1 MQLQQGVYTL
11 SQRFPMAY
19 HHQNICHV
27 SGLSDILCSMTT
39 RCCPGDLEAPFQSKR
54 FLGFIAA
61 SLQDKSHR
69 SLPSP
74 SKSSIYNRS
83 FYFAKQSC
91 TLTSEGR
98 KKMLSLSWKEV
109 CSQSQSGIAWM
120 SSAGAASSAERNDP
134 FDTAHLRFGVRS
146 SGGKELNTIK
156 T

>member
-1 MQLQQGVYTL
+1 MQQGVYIF
-11 SQRFPMAY
+11 SQRFLMVY
-19 HHQNICHV
+19 HHQNVCHV

-39 RCCPGDLEAPFQSKR
+39 WCCPGDLEAPFQSKCL
-54 FLGFIAA
+54 LGFITV

-69 SLPSP
+69 SPPPP
-74 SKSSIYNRS
+74 SKSSIYNQS

-91 TLTSEGR
+91 TLTSERR

-109 CSQSQSGIAWM
+109 CSQSQSGIARM

-134 FDTAHLRFGVRS
+134 FDIAHLRFGVRN

-156 T
+156 M

>member
-1 MQLQQGVYTL
+1 MQQGVYIF
-11 SQRFPMAY
+11 SQRFLTAY
-19 HHQNICHV
+19 HHQNVCRV

-39 RCCPGDLEAPFQSKR
+39 WCCPGDLEAPFQSKCL
-54 FLGFIAA
+54 LGFITV

-69 SLPSP
+69 SPPPP
-74 SKSSIYNRS
+74 SKSSTYNQS

-109 CSQSQSGIAWM
+109 CSRSQSGIARM

-134 FDTAHLRFGVRS
+134 FDIAHLRFGVRN